1 MVARLVRDEEA
12 AGSNPVSPTIV
23 ISQEIRDSRTC
34 GTQVRLLSFGSVGLV
49 VTGWVDGELAQ
60 EFAGDRVDDADLEVL
75 DEHQDVGSLVGSPG
89 AGS

>member
-1 MVARLVRDEEA
+1 MVVAV
-12 AGSNPVSPTIV
+12 
-23 ISQEIRDSRTC
+23 
-34 GTQVRLLSFGSVGLV
+34 
-49 VTGWVDGELAQ
+49 WVDGELAQ